1 MRTHRRQ
8 PIPGDTSDPQSL
20 ATMLHRYLVWMETHH
35 YATDTVQVR
44 RTTLSMFIRW
54 CAEREVHRAAEVT
67 RTMVERY
74 QRHLYYYRKRNGC
87 PLSLTSQSHG
97 LIALR
102 SWFTWLTRERLIGL
116 NPTTEMQLP
125 REEKRLPRHA
135 LTESEAEAVLD
146 QIDVETRF
154 GLRDRAMLETFYSTG
169 IRRRELG
176 RLELADIDRQR
187 QTLLIRSG
195 KGRKDRVVPIHARAL
210 GWIDQYLARS
220 RPRLLLDG
228 STRVL
233 FVTKTGRPMHPNH
246 LSMLVRRYVQR
257 AGIAKPGGCHLFRHS
272 AATLM
277 LEGGADIRYIQAL
290 LGHVSLNTTEIYTHV
305 SIEKL
310 RAVHAKTHPAALRRK
325 TQEGDPAADTTD
337 PAA

>member
-1 MRTHRRQ
+1 MRTSQRQ

-35 YATDTVQVR
+35 FAADTVYVR
-44 RTTLSMFIRW
+44 RTTLSMFLRW
-54 CAEREVHRAAEVT
+54 SAEREVHRAGEVT
-67 RTMVERY
+67 RSMVERY
-74 QRHLYYYRKRNGC
+74 QRHLFYYRKRNGG
-87 PLSLTSQSHG
+87 PLSLTSQSHW

-102 SWFTWLTRERLIGL
+102 SWFTWLTRERLIPQ

-125 REEKRLPRHA
+125 QEEKRLPRHA

-146 QIDVETRF
+146 EIDVDTVF

-176 RLELADIDRQR
+176 RLELADIDRER
-187 QTLLIRSG
+187 GTVLIRSG

-210 GWIDQYLARS
+210 AWIDQYLARS
-220 RPRLLLDG
+220 RPQLSLG
-228 STRVL
+228 QSTRLL
-233 FVTKTGRPMHPNH
+233 FVTKTGRPMHPNQ
-246 LSMLVRRYVQR
+246 LSMLVRRYVER

-277 LEGGADIRYIQAL
+277 LEGGADVRYIQAM
-290 LGHVSLNTTEIYTHV
+290 LGHASLNTTEIYTHV
-305 SIEKL
+305 SIQKL
-310 RAVHAKTHPAALRRK
+310 REVHARTHPANSRRK
-325 TQEGDPAADTTD
+325 SNGDDPAGGTGA
-337 PAA
+337 